1 MKKKTIVALSIATLL
16 TVSPNAIYAAGNGNT
31 DSTTVTSSTS
41 TKQTLAPLSVAS
53 TTPGAKSQGI
63 RPDAP
68 IKVVLSEEERAGVF
82 ERGRYQV
89 TINGEQVSSTY
100 DATTRTINI
109 PHDVYTRYSTYT
121 VTVTTDQKFF
131 AFNFKTGSDIGEA
144 TNLSIS
150 PEQTKVRTTDNG
162 KINVVVTDDY
172 GLPAKNASV
181 KVTSDSA
188 NLSVTSLSITP
199 ESNGKGSIEL
209 TDHKKEV
216 VNLTVTSQDG
226 IYRDG
231 VNTQESSATVEFL
244 AGHPAKAKRLTNS
257 VQAGKTTDVKFEVF
271 DQYDNLVENDEV
283 LSLGFQNGDLPT
295 LKSSPVNRVVS
306 FLFAAPTKAQS
317 INIAFSALSNG
328 FLYMPSPLLVTAA
341 EASKATI
348 SLSKG
353 QALKEGNQI
362 HVQGQLTDEYGN
374 AIANKE
380 ISFGEL
386 GTATTDA
393 NGSYE
398 LGFTVPADLTEIRL
412 QVEGNPIS
420 LVDDNGESVD
430 TLPVKIAQ
438 KVNIL
443 DDFEAGSNVFNVTG
457 SWYTDYSSNGT
468 YAMRSPYTSYYS
480 SAASEFT
487 VIVPED
493 AIDAVLSLDHMNSS
507 YGYLRIYVDG
517 QLVVNN
523 YGSYYWNNMTWNL
536 SPGSHVVQI
545 EHSSNYSY
553 YSSYSE
559 IDNINLTYYQ

>member
-41 TKQTLAPLSVAS
+41 TKQTLAPLAVAS
-53 TTPGAKSQGI
+53 TTPEAKSQGI

-82 ERGRYQV
+82 ERGRYQI

-109 PHDVYTRYSTYT
+109 PHDVFTRYTTYT

-199 ESNGKGSIEL
+199 ESKGKGYIEL

-216 VNLTVTSQDG
+216 VNLTVTSKDG

-231 VNTQESSATVEFL
+231 VNTQEASVTVEFL

-257 VQAGKTTDVKFEVF
+257 VQAGKTSDVKFEVF
-271 DQYDNLVENDEV
+271 DRYDNLVENDEV
-283 LSLGFQNGDLPT
+283 LSLAFQNEELPT
-295 LKSSPVNRVVS
+295 LKSSPVNGVVS
-306 FLFAAPTKAQS
+306 FPFAAPTKSQS
-317 INIAFSALSNG
+317 INVAFSSVSNG
-328 FLYMPSPLLVTAA
+328 FLYMPSPLQVIAA
-341 EASKATI
+341 EASKSTI

-353 QALKEGNQI
+353 QTLKEGNQV

-393 NGSYE
+393 NGNYDF
-398 LGFTVPADLTEIRL
+398 GFTVPAELTEIRL
-412 QVEGNPIS
+412 QVDGNPIS
-420 LVDDNGESVD
+420 LVDSNGENVD
-430 TLPVKIAQ
+430 TLPVKMAQ
-438 KVNIL
+438 KVTIL
-443 DDFEAGSNVFNVTG
+443 EDFEAGSNVFNVTG
-457 SWYTDYSSNGT
+457 SWYRDYSSNGT
-468 YAMRSPYTSYYS
+468 YALRSPYTSYYS
-480 SAASEFT
+480 SASSEFT
-487 VIVPED
+487 VNVPED
-493 AIDAVLSLDHMNSS
+493 AIDAVLSLDYMNSS
-507 YGYLRIYVDG
+507 YGYISIYVDG
-517 QLVVNN
+517 QLVVND
-523 YGSYYWNNMTWNL
+523 YGTYNWNNMTWNL

-545 EHSSNYSY
+545 VHSSNYYY
-553 YSSYSE
+553 YSSYSD